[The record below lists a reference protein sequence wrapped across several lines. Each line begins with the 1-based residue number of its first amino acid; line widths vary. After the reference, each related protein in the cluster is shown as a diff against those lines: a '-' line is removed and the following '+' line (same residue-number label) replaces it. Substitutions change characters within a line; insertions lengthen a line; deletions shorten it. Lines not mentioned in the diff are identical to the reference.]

1 MVVRTGLTGTRYYVR
16 IPPGDT
22 EPTGLYRFF
31 DEDRIP
37 ECFKMGIGWV
47 PNPGLYA
54 RIASG
59 ELDDNDVISREEAA
73 TLIAKWEGS
82 HRSSLDDNRE

>member
-1 MVVRTGLTGTRYYVR
+1 MSVRYYVR
-16 IPPGDT
+16 IPPGDR

-31 DEDRIP
+31 DEDRVP
-37 ECFKMGIGWV
+37 ECFKIGLGWM

-59 ELDDNDVISREEAA
+59 ELDDNDVISPEAA
-73 TLIAKWEGS
+73 AKLIARWGGIP
-82 HRSSLDDNRE
+82 RESP